1 MARILSL
8 VLVLLCLAPARAQP
22 LPTDPRPVTGRLD
35 SGLAYIIQ
43 RHNNPP
49 GRAAVW
55 LHISTGS
62 LNETDSQ
69 RGLAHFLEH
78 MAFNGSEHFPPG
90 SVIPFFQSLGLTFG
104 QHQNA
109 STGFDRTIYQ
119 LELPDAKPE
128 TLDKSLQFLSDV
140 AFRLTLPAEEIERER
155 QVILEERRSRLG
167 SQQRLQEH
175 FLEHVAPGS
184 LLGKRLPIGT
194 EDVISKAPREEL
206 LNYYKTWYTP
216 SNMTLM
222 IVADADPAAI
232 VEQVKTHFGTP
243 PAAPRPEDQPVGV
256 RPYDKTRAII
266 ATDAELT
273 SGQVGLVW
281 IGPPEPPATTV
292 PLLRRDLVDS
302 MAAWM
307 FNRRLEQKVAE
318 GKVAFQDASA
328 GATDLFHAGLI
339 ATIAA
344 SGEPSKWQAMLTDL
358 ATELQRA
365 RLNGFTDQELGD
377 ARKALLAAA
386 ERGVETE
393 PTRSSRAILS
403 GWAGAVTAEEPI
415 TSAGQDLE
423 LAREILPTITAA
435 EVGARFNQLFDTAR
449 PVAFNLTLPSSGP
462 VPSEADLIAAGR
474 AALEVRPQA
483 EAAAARPS
491 SLMPTPP
498 APGKVVE
505 ESEHAASGVW
515 SAWLENGVRIHHRFM
530 DYKKDQVIFE
540 ISLAGGE
547 IQETASDRGITQ
559 AAVLAW
565 ARPAT
570 STLNSTAIRDLMTG
584 RKVGVTPRPGMDQT
598 TLTVSGSPEDIETG
612 LQLAHLLLTDPVI
625 EQASFEQWQVQQ
637 RIRTGV
643 RKQTVEGVFSE
654 LLVSTLYPPG
664 EARVRPLEIEQIDAL
679 TRDAAQARL
688 AKLIATSPIEVAIV
702 GDMPRERAAE
712 LARTYLGSL
721 PARER
726 ISRQTLAELR
736 AMERPEGPLSAEKSL
751 KTKTDKA
758 MVLAGFFGTDAS
770 NLRDTRLLSMASRV
784 LTSRAITT
792 IREEKQLAYSPSVN
806 SSPALEFP
814 GHGVFL
820 TASYTAPDKTSAL
833 VGAIR
838 AMYDDFAK
846 SGPTPEELD
855 TAKRQTANTMDEY
868 RREPSYWVNA
878 MSALSYRTTTLD
890 DVMAAPEQY
899 QSFTADEIREAFCRY
914 YTPEATFS
922 ITVIPTPE
930 ASPAPAQ
937 APAGEP
943 QPPAPAPK

>member
-1 MARILSL
+1 MARFLSL
-8 VLVLLCLAPARAQP
+8 VLALLCLAPARAQP

-35 SGLAYIIQ
+35 NGLTYMIQ
-43 RHNNPP
+43 RHDNPP

-62 LNETDSQ
+62 LNETDTQ

-78 MAFNGSEHFPPG
+78 MAFNGSEHYPPG

-128 TLDKSLQFLSDV
+128 TLNKSLQFMSDV

-194 EDVISKAPREEL
+194 EEVISKAPREEI
-206 LNYYKTWYTP
+206 LNYYKKWYTP

-232 VEQVKTHFGTP
+232 VEQVKTHFGTA
-243 PAAPRPEDQPVGV
+243 PAVPRPEDQPVGV
-256 RPYDKTRAII
+256 RPYDQTRAII

-302 MAAWM
+302 IAAWT

-393 PTRSSRAILS
+393 PTRSARAILS
-403 GWAGAVTAEEPI
+403 GWAGAVTAGEPI
-415 TSAGQDLE
+415 TSAAQDLE
-423 LAREILPTITAA
+423 LAKEILPTITAA

-483 EAAAARPS
+483 ETAAARPS

-498 APGKVVE
+498 TPGKIAE
-505 ESEHAASGVW
+505 ESEHEASGVW

-547 IQETASDRGITQ
+547 IQETAADRGITQ
-559 AAVLAW
+559 AAVIAW
-565 ARPAT
+565 TPQRQT
-570 STLNSTAIRDLMTG
+570 TGKLSSTNIRDLLTG
-584 RKVGVTPRPGMDQT
+584 RKVGVGSRAGMDQIV
-598 TLTVSGSPEDIETG
+598 LTVAGSPAEIETG

-625 EQASFEQWQVQQ
+625 EPASFEQWQVQQ

-688 AKLIATSPIEVAIV
+688 EKLIATAPIEVAIV

-726 ISRQTLAELR
+726 ISRQTLADLR

-770 NLRDTRLLSMASRV
+770 NLRDTRLLSIASRV

-792 IREEKQLAYSPSVN
+792 IREEKQLAYAPGVS
-806 SSPALEFP
+806 SSPAMEFP
-814 GHGVFL
+814 GHGVFF
-820 TASYTAPDKTSAL
+820 TFSPTAPDKTAAL

-846 SGPTPEELD
+846 SGPTAEELD

-868 RREPSYWVNA
+868 RREPSYWVSA

-914 YTPEATFS
+914 HTPEGAFS
-922 ITVIPTPE
+922 VVVIPEPTAP
-930 ASPAPAQ
+930 AAQPAPD
-937 APAGEP
+937 APA
-943 QPPAPAPK
+943 APAPK